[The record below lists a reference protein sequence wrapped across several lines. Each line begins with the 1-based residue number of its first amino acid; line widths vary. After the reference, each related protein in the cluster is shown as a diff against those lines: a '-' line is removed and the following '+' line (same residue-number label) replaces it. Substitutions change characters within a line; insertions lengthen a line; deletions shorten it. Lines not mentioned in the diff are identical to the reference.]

1 VRFQQNP
8 ADSTFSCYR
17 FSINPDTEILKL
29 ARLEGTYSESRGTYE
44 IPDPEAHVLWSCEGA
59 ACEFEFHVHTHD
71 VALTC
76 EGNTLTVEI
85 DGNAYVQKTDNS
97 LATGKAGIYYLGDD
111 DPDFSELVIR
121 SVPQKPVHH
130 WSFTTS
136 KYPGLV
142 EHLDTFTGTI
152 YTEAADHVDAGE
164 FSVAVAAAASDM
176 ETVLQQWETSRAEL
190 ADAGPDELAQK
201 RDGAQSAGQKVL
213 ETGAE
218 HFNLMY
224 ESFFPDSYRP
234 LPPVVEISEI
244 TSGQDRLALLVES
257 PEPLD
262 LLRLTGE
269 LSRLRPRRGIFVE
282 IEDVLIVWSEDVT
295 RVIMARTGSTAFL
308 PGEYRL
314 LTQQN
319 LDIGVEAPLLR
330 RGGSVLPELAE
341 MRFRLD
347 ALLMSS

>member
-1 VRFQQNP
+1 MLP
-8 ADSTFSCYR
+8 
-17 FSINPDTEILKL
+17 
-29 ARLEGTYSESRGTYE
+29 
-44 IPDPEAHVLWSCEGA
+44 
-59 ACEFEFHVHTHD
+59 FE
-71 VALTC
+71 
-76 EGNTLTVEI
+76 
-85 DGNAYVQKTDNS
+85 
-97 LATGKAGIYYLGDD
+97 
-111 DPDFSELVIR
+111 R
-121 SVPQKPVHH
+121 
-130 WSFTTS
+130 
-136 KYPGLV
+136 
-142 EHLDTFTGTI
+142 
-152 YTEAADHVDAGE
+152 
-164 FSVAVAAAASDM
+164 
-176 ETVLQQWETSRAEL
+176 
-190 ADAGPDELAQK
+190 
-201 RDGAQSAGQKVL
+201 
-213 ETGAE
+213 
-218 HFNLMY
+218 
-224 ESFFPDSYRP
+224 
-234 LPPVVEISEI
+234 
-244 TSGQDRLALLVES
+244 GQDRLALLVES